1 MRISAGRVT
10 RRTALALTGSLVM
23 LLAAGCGSGDSDSEG
38 APARGYQL
46 VEDGKLTF
54 AMSGQYRPFNYF
66 EDDGTLAGFDVELG
80 NELAKRLDLKP
91 NPVTG
96 PFNSLVAGLKAKR
109 YDLIVGSMSATDE
122 RKKQVDFTGEYYL
135 SGAQLFVGKD
145 SPVTSVDDLK
155 DAKVG
160 VVLGTTFEEY
170 AKEQPGVAE
179 VKTYSSDNEALTELG
194 NGRIDA
200 AITTKLL
207 GLYQIKQTGI
217 AIKPAG
223 DILFPDPASI
233 ASQKG
238 NPKLTAEVDK
248 ALEEIRNDGTYAEL
262 SEKWFGVDIS
272 PDGQS

>member
-1 MRISAGRVT
+1 MT
-10 RRTALALTGSLVM
+10 RRTALALTGSLMVA
-23 LLAAGCGSGDSDSEG
+23 LAATGCGSGDSGSGSES
-38 APARGYQL
+38 AADREYRL

-66 EDDGTLAGFDVELG
+66 EDDGKLAGFDVDLG
-80 NELAKRLDLKP
+80 KELAKRLDLKP

-122 RKKQVDFTGEYYL
+122 RKKQVDFTDEYYL

-145 SPVTSVDDLK
+145 SSVMSIDDLK

-160 VVLGTTFEEY
+160 VVLGTTFEDY
-170 AKEQPGVAE
+170 AKKQPGVAE

-217 AIKPAG
+217 DIRPAG
-223 DILFPDPASI
+223 AILFPDPASI

-248 ALEEIRNDGTYAEL
+248 ALEEIRNDGTYAKL

-272 PDGQS
+272 PESKS